1 MTSGTV
7 ELNADAVG
15 ISLRVCLAGMFVS
28 QDVAKTGF
36 SQLTG
41 KPKSD
46 LYMVGAPSAL
56 TAGFFAAACSLPLD
70 MVKTRMQKMRPDA
83 EVCSVPNPSPP

>member
-1 MTSGTV
+1 
-7 ELNADAVG
+7 
-15 ISLRVCLAGMFVS
+15 MFVS

-56 TAGFFAAACSLPLD
+56 VAGFFAAACSLPLD
-70 MVKTRMQKMRPDA
+70 MVKTRMQKMRPNA
-83 EVCSVPNPSPP
+83 EVRALPAVGTSGLRWV